1 MKANKMTKTKI
12 AIACQGGGS
21 QTAFTAGVLSS
32 FFENKVHLKKQI
44 VGLSGTSGGAVCASL
59 AWFGLLKAA
68 QGDTTPIQ
76 KRIIGFWEDIMAKLP
91 PESYFDKFA
100 SEMMRLVGK
109 GVLPHIEMSPDS
121 ALSEMFMSSL
131 SSMLPRPFF
140 TDLKAALEAHI
151 NFDELPNLV
160 RPDSPVLIVGA
171 ADVCSGQLKKFNSRL
186 GEIQVEAILASAAV
200 PTLFPAVQIGGHYYW
215 DGLFSDNPPVKEL
228 IRAVYVGVE
237 NMPEELWVI
246 QINPTAAKSVPKGPA
261 AIGDRRNQMEGNVSL
276 MQSLEF
282 VEFFNW
288 VLTEK
293 LVDRKAVFAKF
304 GAAPPKPI
312 TVRFVH
318 MSPELQSTLDY
329 VSKLSRQPSHI
340 HQLIEDGRKQGRKF
354 LESLSKEGNGKPAVA
369 RAKRPAAVKARLA
382 VTGPKRAAKPKV
394 ARAKRPASG
403 KAGLVVTAS
412 LQVPKPES
420 APAKAP
426 DEVKAGL
433 AVAAPQQISKPEPTA
448 AKGTAEVKAGLAV
461 AAPQAVPPPVPKSA
475 PKSARTGKS

>member
-1 MKANKMTKTKI
+1 MKTSKTTKTKI

-44 VGLSGTSGGAVCASL
+44 VGLSGTSGGAVCAAL

-68 QGDTTPIQ
+68 QGDKTPIQ
-76 KRIIGFWEDIMAKLP
+76 KRIIEFWEDIMAKLP

-109 GVLPHIEMSPDS
+109 GVLPHFEISPDS
-121 ALSEMFMSSL
+121 ASSEMFMSSL

-140 TDLKAALEAHI
+140 TDLKAALEGHI
-151 NFDELPNLV
+151 NFEELPNLV
-160 RPDSPVLIVGA
+160 KPDSPVLIVGA

-293 LVDRKAVFAKF
+293 LLDRKAVFAKF

-318 MSPELQSTLDY
+318 MSPELQSSLDY

-340 HQLIEDGRKQGRKF
+340 HKLIEDGRKQGRNF
-354 LESLSKEGNGKPAVA
+354 LESLAKESSGKPKPVRA
-369 RAKRPAAVKARLA
+369 R
-382 VTGPKRAAKPKV
+382 
-394 ARAKRPASG
+394 RPASG
-403 KAGLVVTAS
+403 KAGLAVAAPR
-412 LQVPKPES
+412 QVPKPVPT
-420 APAKAP
+420 PAKAP
-426 DEVKAGL
+426 AEVKAGL
-433 AVAAPQQISKPEPTA
+433 AVTAPQQVPKPEPTA
-448 AKGTAEVKAGLAV
+448 AKGTAGVKAGLAV
-461 AAPQAVPPPVPKSA
+461 AAPQAVPPPAPRSVPKRSI
-475 PKSARTGKS
+475 S